1 MLMVKNI
8 TVHNPLPNV
17 AHKEALQII
26 ANAGRC
32 IMDYDRYG
40 RIRIYSAFLP
50 DFETTSNGAEEYSD
64 VKSIDNDTVK
74 DHYASYS
81 QDFWSADGA
90 MLFLPEQ
97 IIETQNTGYVSEQIS
112 GNDGLFTENPV
123 ITRTLEA
130 KYKCFGINIK
140 FSGNLPKKFIIHTY
154 ADGSPV
160 ENVTVDS
167 NISQNFELP
176 YGFHEFDK
184 IEIEFVETSVPNN
197 RILIDYISFGAE
209 TDYTVKYDDLYST
222 PTGTQLEKVKNI
234 NVSREIYSPGAED
247 EELTSDTLT
256 YDGVNHIYYF
266 SDPCYGYSASIT
278 EGDGTVSILS
288 SGAYFVELEFT
299 GVNDGAEIKFA
310 VTGRKYNVSE
320 SIYTVGINNRGND
333 TEWSNPLISDYEHCK
348 DVAEWVADY
357 LASGIEYELDF
368 RGEPALDCGDT
379 IFQENKYVDD
389 LKVVIEEHQMTF
401 NGTIDGA
408 LRTRRKERVAR
419 AKNGLDSRR
428 LR

>member
-1 MLMVKNI
+1 MI
-8 TVHNPLPNV
+8 TKV
-17 AHKEALQII
+17 EATTNEETIDLDNTEQDTWEGDVER
-26 ANAGRC
+26 NETEV
-32 IMDYDRYG
+32 Y
-40 RIRIYSAFLP
+40 P
-50 DFETTSNGAEEYSD
+50 FEVTAYSD
-64 VKSIDNDTVK
+64 SGNTTTVEK
-74 DHYASYS
+74 T
-81 QDFWSADGA
+81 FNFG
-90 MLFLPEQ
+90 
-97 IIETQNTGYVSEQIS
+97 TGYVSEAIS
-112 GNDGLFTENPV
+112 GADGLFSKNPV
-123 ITRTLEA
+123 ITLTLEA

-140 FSGNLPKKFIIHTY
+140 FAGNLPKKFIIHTY
-154 ADGSPV
+154 ADGSAV
-160 ENVTVDS
+160 ENVTIDS

-176 YGFHEFDK
+176 YEFHEFDK
-184 IEIEFVETSVPNN
+184 MEIEFVETEVPNN
-197 RILIDYISFGAE
+197 RVLIDYVSFGAE
-209 TDYTVKYDDLYST
+209 TDYIVEYDDLYST
-222 PTGTQLEKVKNI
+222 PTGTQLERVKNLD
-234 NVSREIYSPGAED
+234 VSRQIYSPGAED
-247 EELTSDTLT
+247 EELTSDTLI
-256 YDGVNHIYYF
+256 YDGTNHIYYF
-266 SDPCYGYSASIT
+266 SDPCYGYIANIT
-278 EGDGTVSILS
+278 QGAGSVSIVS
-288 SGAYFVELEFT
+288 SGVYFVELEFSNVPV
-299 GVNDGAEIKFA
+299 GDEIKFT

-320 SIYTVGINNRGND
+320 SIYTVCINNRGND